1 MEATAILVSVGAFM
15 SALFGGIVAA
25 RATRSVGA
33 IIAVGAG
40 IRIGAAFFDL
50 IPESVELLGSL
61 DRAMVCTAIGFLAFY
76 AVEKMTTLHVGHET
90 ATEMDHAAPNHRHVG
105 IIGATGMS
113 IHSFLDGVALA
124 AGLQVG
130 GGLGLV
136 IAAVVIVHRFSDGIG
151 IVSFMLASHTP
162 MRETYRWV
170 GIVAVAPV
178 LGVLLGLLI
187 PVPDE
192 VLGSMLGVFA
202 GFFLYIGAAELL
214 PEAHRSDRSRW
225 VALWTFA
232 GVVAIY
238 LFSIWAGVVGVIGVI
253 RADRLPA
260 TRDRLRAAGQRV
272 TPQRLLVAEALATA
286 GRQLTAQELWQR
298 VRRRSPRIGR
308 ATVFR
313 TVEALVGAGVAR
325 RLELPNHASGYI
337 ACQPEHHHHLACSR
351 CGRVE
356 EIGESYVA
364 AVAQRVASDTGFV
377 IDDARLDFYGRCA
390 SCANEDVAAS

>member
-50 IPESVELLGSL
+50 IPESVEQLGSL

-76 AVEKMTTLHVGHET
+76 AVEKLTTLHVGHET
-90 ATEMDHAAPNHRHVG
+90 ATEMDHASPSHRHVG

-136 IAAVVIVHRFSDGIG
+136 IAAVVIIHRFSDGIG

-162 MRETYRWV
+162 LRETYRWV
-170 GIVAVAPV
+170 AIVAVAPV
-178 LGVLLGLLI
+178 LGVVLGLLV

-225 VALWTFA
+225 VVVWTFA

-238 LFSIWAGVVGVIGVI
+238 LFSIWAGVVGV
-253 RADRLPA
+253 
-260 TRDRLRAAGQRV
+260 
-272 TPQRLLVAEALATA
+272 
-286 GRQLTAQELWQR
+286 
-298 VRRRSPRIGR
+298 
-308 ATVFR
+308 
-313 TVEALVGAGVAR
+313 
-325 RLELPNHASGYI
+325 
-337 ACQPEHHHHLACSR
+337 
-351 CGRVE
+351 
-356 EIGESYVA
+356 
-364 AVAQRVASDTGFV
+364 AV
-377 IDDARLDFYGRCA
+377 
-390 SCANEDVAAS
+390 